1 MKRLTWCAGWML
13 FGASLALAAPPAAD
27 APAAPS
33 DEDFVK
39 MASGA
44 GLAEVNFGKLALEQT
59 SNADVKAFAQH
70 MIDDHT
76 KINEELLKVSN
87 KDNFTPAAQMDAKD
101 REMFT
106 KLSNMKGA
114 DFDRPYVQSQLAAH
128 KGAVALFQ
136 SEAKDGKNADL
147 KAFAEKNLPILQ
159 HHLDMAE
166 KLAGNEKD
174 KTVEK
179 DK

>member
-13 FGASLALAAPPAAD
+13 FGVSLALAAPAAAD
-27 APAAPS
+27 APAAGS

-39 MASGA
+39 TASGA
-44 GLAEVNFGKLALEQT
+44 GLAEVNFAELALKQADK
-59 SNADVKAFAQH
+59 ADVKAFAQH

-76 KINEELLKVSN
+76 KANEELLKRAN
-87 KDNFTPAAQMDAKD
+87 KNNFTPASKMDAKD
-101 REMFT
+101 QEQFT
-106 KLSNMKGA
+106 KLSDMKGA
-114 DFDRPYVQSQLAAH
+114 DFDRAYVQSQLAAH
-128 KGAVALFQ
+128 KGAVALFE

-147 KAFAEKNLPILQ
+147 KAFAEKTLPTLK
-159 HHLDMAE
+159 HHLKMVE

-174 KTVEK
+174 KTTEK